1 MEVELERQLDYTL
14 SGYNVHDALEIV
26 DRLIAERD
34 GKVIDKEYVV
44 PESLKIF
51 SAEEYE
57 KLQKVIDE
65 NTAHQLKIKEFE
77 TLRRVNILREWEMN
91 DDDDNDEKEEVK
103 KKEEKKETENDGD
116 KDDKDDKTN
125 ETKDEAEAIDK
136 KKDLDA
142 IRKSLSFQMSLY
154 NEGIEEIDDPK
165 NTWELSTEYE
175 YLSVYSK
182 TMFTEKDSFYGMK
195 LVGTFDCSL

>member
-1 MEVELERQLDYTL
+1 MERQLDYALT
-14 SGYNVHDALEIV
+14 GYNVHDALEIV

-34 GKVIDKEYVV
+34 GKVVDKEYVT
-44 PESLKIF
+44 PESLKVF
-51 SAEEYE
+51 STEEYE
-57 KLQKVIDE
+57 ELQKEIDK

-77 TLRRVNILREWEMN
+77 TLRRLDILN
-91 DDDDNDEKEEVK
+91 KLGKDDKIETNETEEKKDETNETDEEKEEVII
-103 KKEEKKETENDGD
+103 G
-116 KDDKDDKTN
+116 
-125 ETKDEAEAIDK
+125 
-136 KKDLDA
+136 KKDLDE
-142 IRKSLSFQMSLY
+142 IHKSLSFQLSLY

-182 TMFTEKDSFYGMK
+182 TIFTEKDRFYGMK